1 MKIVVTGSSG
11 QVGSYL
17 LEHFAKSAEVLGIDN
32 RESPFVEFSR
42 FTTKKDVRDRD
53 IGKLLKNADWVI
65 HCAAQ
70 VSIEKSTKD
79 PLFDAE
85 NNIMGTVNLLW
96 NSFLHEV
103 HNFLYISSAAVYGN
117 PVRVPLDEEHP
128 TKPLS
133 PYGVSKLCGE
143 KYTTAFAETY
153 GLNSCIIRPFNIYS
167 SRSDPKSPYS
177 GVVTKFIAKATEGEP
192 LVIEGNGSQ
201 TRDFVHI
208 SDVVDLID
216 LIVKKPQASTGRIFN
231 CGTGQRSSILELAQL
246 VQSNSKNK
254 VEITHTV
261 PRQGDIKDSCADM
274 SAANN
279 LLGFVPKVKLS
290 DGIARLMA

>member
-11 QVGSYL
+11 QLGSYL
-17 LEHFAKSAEVLGIDN
+17 LEHFAKNSEVIGIDN

-53 IGKLLKNADWVI
+53 IGKIIENADWVI

-70 VSIEKSTKD
+70 VSVEKSTKD

-85 NNIMGTVNLLW
+85 NNILGTVNLLW

-128 TKPLS
+128 TNPLS
-133 PYGVSKLCGE
+133 PYGVSKLAGE
-143 KYTTAFAETY
+143 KYTIAFAETY
-153 GLNSCIIRPFNIYS
+153 GLSSCVIRPFNFYS

-177 GVVTKFIAKATEGEP
+177 GVVTKFIAKASQGAP
-192 LVIEGNGSQ
+192 LVIEGDGSH
-201 TRDFVHI
+201 TRDFLHI
-208 SDVVDLID
+208 NDVVDMIA
-216 LIVKKPQASTGRIFN
+216 LIVKKPQASKGRTFN
-231 CGTGQRSSILELAQL
+231 CGTGQHSSILELAQL
-246 VQSNSKNK
+246 VQSLSKK
-254 VEITHTV
+254 RIEITHTV
-261 PRQGDIKDSCADM
+261 PRQGDIKDSYADI
-274 SAANN
+274 SAAKD
-279 LLGFVPKVKLS
+279 LLGFEPKVKLS